1 MSPDVIERPDIIER
15 PDTRPS
21 DPELEEGK
29 VAHII
34 RKDDQMRGY
43 VMGEEVTALCGARF
57 IPTRDPER
65 YPVCEACKQV
75 LTLLRGSGGN

>member
-1 MSPDVIERPDIIER
+1 MQGHSP
-15 PDTRPS
+15 
-21 DPELEEGK
+21 LEYPIYLAPGQIYGQRIYGK

-43 VMGEEVTALCGARF
+43 VMGEEVIALCGERF

-65 YPVCEACKQV
+65 YPVCEGCKQA
-75 LTLLRGSGGN
+75 LTMLRASGGN